1 MDYLI
6 ADKIIV
12 PGKHEKHYTE
22 NIISLPTC
30 YQPINDKLTIS
41 TSIPSRSTL
50 GIPPKAFVFC
60 AINHGYKVKPKNF
73 SIWMSILKQV
83 DQSILWLKH
92 QNDWMISNLKQKA
105 SEHSI
110 DPDRLV
116 FAKRLRHDEYLAQFK
131 QADLYLDT
139 FNYNAGTTAS
149 DVLITGLPIVTKLG
163 KTYASRMAASLLYA
177 LDMSE
182 LITTNPEE
190 YEKTAVSLALNKSKL
205 FAVKEKLQSNLRSS
219 NLLNTKLY
227 TQYLENG
234 YIQAIQSNINGS
246 SKQNIYVNEIND

>member
-1 MDYLI
+1 
-6 ADKIIV
+6 
-12 PGKHEKHYTE
+12 
-22 NIISLPTC
+22 
-30 YQPINDKLTIS
+30 
-41 TSIPSRSTL
+41 
-50 GIPPKAFVFC
+50 
-60 AINHGYKVKPKNF
+60 
-73 SIWMSILKQV
+73 MSILKQV